1 MSFGLLKAIRST
13 HRTPNRTLHLIG
25 LPIYATGIALV
36 AGYFLGHNTNP
47 ISGLTLWLIAI
58 CLFLVGHEIEGNISA
73 MTLIILF
80 KYLKSRKAISNIHF
94 R

>member
-36 AGYFLGHNTNP
+36 AGYFLGQH
-47 ISGLTLWLIAI
+47 AQ
-58 CLFLVGHEIEGNISA
+58 
-73 MTLIILF
+73 
-80 KYLKSRKAISNIHF
+80 
-94 R
+94 